1 MYTNLNKTWNQSR
14 ISTGQANENAL
25 TKQCQGITHEG
36 MYNSLQILN
45 PSRKEKKNSTMT
57 IEQKLFR
64 YRNANS
70 LDLENIQDIKKHTRN
85 RQKVSWLIVKTK
97 YNTPEVTLRC
107 QQNKGRKYLKNNNLI
122 HDSFKQLQS
131 FIT

>member
-1 MYTNLNKTWNQSR
+1 M
-14 ISTGQANENAL
+14 I
-25 TKQCQGITHEG
+25 
-36 MYNSLQILN
+36 
-45 PSRKEKKNSTMT
+45 

-107 QQNKGRKYLKNNNLI
+107 QQNKGPKYLKNNNLI